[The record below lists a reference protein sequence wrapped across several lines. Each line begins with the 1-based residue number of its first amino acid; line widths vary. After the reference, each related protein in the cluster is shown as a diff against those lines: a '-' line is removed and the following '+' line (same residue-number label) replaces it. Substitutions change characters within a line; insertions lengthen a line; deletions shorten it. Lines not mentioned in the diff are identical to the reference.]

1 MMKVRAIP
9 ELTTAVDVRPWEVL
23 EAEVPVEADAH
34 QWEAPEDS
42 DREFRQHSLQ
52 HVIPSKISTAEPHRI
67 LAVLILYAVGR
78 TAPSGNRTT
87 QDGLSQEGR

>member
-42 DREFRQHSLQ
+42 DREFRQHNSLQ

-67 LAVLILYAVGR
+67 L
-78 TAPSGNRTT
+78 PC
-87 QDGLSQEGR
+87 